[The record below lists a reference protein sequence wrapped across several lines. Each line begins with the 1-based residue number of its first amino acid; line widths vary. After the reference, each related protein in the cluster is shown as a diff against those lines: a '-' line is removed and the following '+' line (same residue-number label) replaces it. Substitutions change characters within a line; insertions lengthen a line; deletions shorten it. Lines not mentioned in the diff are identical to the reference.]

1 MNEIDNHIASFE
13 SDLGSTKLYGFGH
26 TGVGED
32 IMKMVLS
39 KYMTILGAGEYSDDG
54 FSNDVEPLYDH
65 GVPMIC
71 NLIRDTPDNK
81 FYFKYHHSA
90 GDSMSMMNPD
100 DMDSNVV
107 GIASL
112 LFILADLETSL
123 RTPKSQPEIVEKN
136 LRMTH

>member
-1 MNEIDNHIASFE
+1 MS
-13 SDLGSTKLYGFGH
+13 
-26 TGVGED
+26 
-32 IMKMVLS
+32 
-39 KYMTILGAGEYSDDG
+39 ILDAGEYSDDG

-123 RTPKSQPEIVEKN
+123 RTPKIQPEIVEKN
-136 LRMTH
+136 LRLIDWFVKWILFYTNFVFVKLLQIKTEKNAMNECSN

>member
-1 MNEIDNHIASFE
+1 M
-13 SDLGSTKLYGFGH
+13 GSTKLYGFGH

-32 IMKMVLS
+32 IMKMVLT
-39 KYMTILGAGEYSDDG
+39 KYMSILGAGEYSDDG
-54 FSNDVEPLYDH
+54 FSNDVEPLYDM

-71 NLIRDTPDNK
+71 NLIRDTPDSK

-90 GDSMSMMNPD
+90 GDSMSIMNSD
-100 DMDSNVV
+100 DLDSNVV

-123 RTPKSQPEIVEKN
+123 RTPKAQSLNVENN
-136 LRMTH
+136 LRIVTN